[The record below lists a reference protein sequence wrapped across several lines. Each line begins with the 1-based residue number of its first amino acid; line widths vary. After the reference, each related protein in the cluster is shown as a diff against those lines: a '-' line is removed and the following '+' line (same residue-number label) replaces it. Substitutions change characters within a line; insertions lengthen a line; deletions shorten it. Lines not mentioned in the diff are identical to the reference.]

1 MEPVE
6 PLVPAAACSFDL
18 DAWRQFHGC
27 SSHPVHPPCRQGYS
41 QKLALQRQRIR
52 TRLAIE
58 LTRADWVR
66 FHHHPLPLSA
76 NIRNHSYAQRHP
88 SRGGDVGTSQLVR
101 TLLVALAVALVTLG
115 GSGCSA
121 LTGESLDRI
130 VERELGISPDPD
142 WDDGPESFDT
152 EEGTVT
158 GTLLMPEGWPSDVP
172 VPSDFEVVEPPT
184 PPRTTKPRW

>member
-1 MEPVE
+1 M
-6 PLVPAAACSFDL
+6 
-18 DAWRQFHGC
+18 
-27 SSHPVHPPCRQGYS
+27 
-41 QKLALQRQRIR
+41 
-52 TRLAIE
+52 
-58 LTRADWVR
+58 
-66 FHHHPLPLSA
+66 
-76 NIRNHSYAQRHP
+76 
-88 SRGGDVGTSQLVR
+88 GTSQLVR

-158 GTLLMPEGWPSDVP
+158 GTPAHAGGLALRRTGSVGFRGGGSSDTA
-172 VPSDFEVVEPPT
+172 SDDEAKVVITGLTRVRLPT
-184 PPRTTKPRW
+184 

>member
-1 MEPVE
+1 
-6 PLVPAAACSFDL
+6 
-18 DAWRQFHGC
+18 
-27 SSHPVHPPCRQGYS
+27 
-41 QKLALQRQRIR
+41 
-52 TRLAIE
+52 
-58 LTRADWVR
+58 
-66 FHHHPLPLSA
+66 
-76 NIRNHSYAQRHP
+76 
-88 SRGGDVGTSQLVR
+88 LVR

-172 VPSDFEVVEPPT
+172 VPSDFEVVGASDTASDDEAKVVITGLTRVRLPHLERLYTDALADWERT
-184 PPRTTKPRW
+184 PDLQGDDWTPLLMEFTRENRTVRVRARDDETLRHLTIAHEEHPSG